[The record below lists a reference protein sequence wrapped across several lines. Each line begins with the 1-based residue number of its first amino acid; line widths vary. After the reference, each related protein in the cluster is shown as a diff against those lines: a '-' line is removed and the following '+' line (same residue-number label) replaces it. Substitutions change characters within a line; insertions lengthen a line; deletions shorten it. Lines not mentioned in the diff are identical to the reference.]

1 MSHLTLETLARLVD
15 EPPTAAEMEHLEGC
29 EVCRRELDALAAQT
43 EALGELPDLLPPP
56 PEAWSGLER
65 RLRSEGLI
73 RETSAERARYPGPG
87 SVSRIAARG
96 TMLRIAATVAVFL
109 FGGLAG
115 FAARGAIERPESVA
129 GADAAP
135 ALPSIRPV
143 DDAASATRALAEA
156 ESAYRAAL
164 TRYAETI
171 GAEVGADPLA
181 RLMAL
186 DNIVLTTR
194 EALSEAP
201 ADPVINGYHLTALA
215 QREATMKQLVLSSD
229 KRWY

>member
-96 TMLRIAATVAVFL
+96 RILRIAATVAVFL

-164 TRYAETI
+164 TRYAEMV